1 MNTET
6 AGIAA
11 KAIATAGAAVAVFGL
26 TWWALVAALI
36 GAAASYHFE
45 PEQVP
50 SKASRL
56 VFGIVA
62 MGFAAALAAVALPHF
77 PGLGWTEKI
86 QIEVRAGLLGLS
98 IRFLLEFGKQLIA
111 GWKLKRSGG

>member
-62 MGFAAALAAVALPHF
+62 MGFAAALAAVAFPHF
-77 PGLGWTEKI
+77 GRGQEACRRSHKPEIPGSTPGPATN
-86 QIEVRAGLLGLS
+86 
-98 IRFLLEFGKQLIA
+98 
-111 GWKLKRSGG
+111 SGPFV